1 VEKKIDQLRAMMD
14 AGDWPAAIKFAAR
27 FPRLG
32 EHEKPI
38 RQASSAMLSPGM
50 YRGMGKDPDA
60 LIEAG
65 KRALIDRY
73 PRRA

>member
-1 VEKKIDQLRAMMD
+1 MQKKIDKLRAMMD
-14 AGDWPAAIKFAAR
+14 AGQWDAAIKLAAR

-50 YRGMGKDPDA
+50 YRGMGRDPDA

-65 KRALIDRY
+65 KQALIARY
-73 PRRA
+73 PRRP